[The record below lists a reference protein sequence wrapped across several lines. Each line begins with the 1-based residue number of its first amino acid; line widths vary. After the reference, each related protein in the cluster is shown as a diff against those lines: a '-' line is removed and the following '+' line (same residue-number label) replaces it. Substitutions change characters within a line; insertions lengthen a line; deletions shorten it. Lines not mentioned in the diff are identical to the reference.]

1 MFDVLRK
8 SKGAD
13 CGEQLLGGSGSLS
26 VTIPRQRIGGMFL
39 RLFVGADRAYDPT
52 PYGET

>member
-13 CGEQLLGGSGSLS
+13 CGKQLLGGSGSLS
-26 VTIPRQRIGGMFL
+26 VTIPRQRIGGMFFAIV
-39 RLFVGADRAYDPT
+39 RWCRPSV
-52 PYGET
+52 